1 MKLKQRIRVVAEY
14 APDPERDDL
23 FRASKREYL
32 DCLKKIKLKIKIDDN
47 PSQSLINK
55 MSKL

>member
-1 MKLKQRIRVVAEY
+1 MAEY
-14 APDPERDDL
+14 APDPECDDL
-23 FRASKREYL
+23 FRISKRKYL
-32 DCLKKIKLKIKIDDN
+32 ENLKKIKLKIKIDDN